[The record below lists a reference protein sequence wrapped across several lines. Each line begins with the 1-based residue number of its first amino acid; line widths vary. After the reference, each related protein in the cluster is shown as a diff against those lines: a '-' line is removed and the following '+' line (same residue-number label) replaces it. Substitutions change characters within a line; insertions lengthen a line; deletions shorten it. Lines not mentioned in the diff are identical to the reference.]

1 MLSAKGKVTECR
13 QTIGKLLKAK
23 TDPDFQVSLRHGASQ
38 NAINA
43 GNLEEASRLLREIES
58 ILPETSHETEH
69 RLRWYHQK
77 SFLKLRARKYD
88 MGLLWVQ
95 EAIPLIETVAPGCI
109 TGWLLVNH
117 AWFLTEIAAGQDD
130 EEDRRFLIKKAE
142 TDYQHA
148 IEHAEREDPKQMLHF
163 QSRLPQFA
171 KIGLALMYL
180 GCRES
185 CDNSRLGIISKDVSL
200 EDIRKAKNVIASLDK
215 EGMLCNISKFL
226 LKVVKSCLLY
236 RQGSYQ
242 QAYDLALEARDFAT
256 KHSFGG
262 FANFANSIVNYLQ
275 DYV

>member
-13 QTIGKLLKAK
+13 QTIGKLLREK

-95 EAIPLIETVAPGCI
+95 KALPLIETVAPGCI

-117 AWFLTEIAAGQDD
+117 AWFLTEIAAGQEE
-130 EEDRRFLIKKAE
+130 EEDRRFLMKKAE

-148 IEHAEREDPKQMLHF
+148 IEHAESEDPKQMLHF

-200 EDIRKAKNVIASLDK
+200 EDIKKAKNVITSLDK
-215 EGMLCNISKFL
+215 EGM
-226 LKVVKSCLLY
+226 
-236 RQGSYQ
+236 GSYQ

-256 KHSFGG
+256 EHSFGG
-262 FANFANSIVNYLQ
+262 FVNFANSILEYLQ